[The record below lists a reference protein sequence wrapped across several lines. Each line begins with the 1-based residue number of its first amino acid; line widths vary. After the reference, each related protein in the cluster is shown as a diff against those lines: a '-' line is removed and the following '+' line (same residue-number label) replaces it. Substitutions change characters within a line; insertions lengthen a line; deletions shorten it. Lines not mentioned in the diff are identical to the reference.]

1 MNDNDYEMQVEDLIK
16 AEEIKYEVVLV
27 FPYFS
32 HDSTALCYTEGATQ
46 QNTQYRLPAEQWWAA
61 FNQEKATTVLLVAD
75 IVCSAGSRL
84 QCNTTQYCHEKN
96 KENTNSLSCNTTLT

>member
-16 AEEIKYEVVLV
+16 AEEIKYELVVV

-46 QNTQYRLPAEQWWAA
+46 QNTQYRLPAEQWCAVSTQLSRGVNA
-61 FNQEKATTVLLVAD
+61 SHEPNQTIILITF
-75 IVCSAGSRL
+75 
-84 QCNTTQYCHEKN
+84 
-96 KENTNSLSCNTTLT
+96 

>member
-46 QNTQYRLPAEQWWAA
+46 QNTQYRLPAEQWWKAA
-61 FNQEKATTVLLVAD
+61 
-75 IVCSAGSRL
+75 I
-84 QCNTTQYCHEKN
+84 
-96 KENTNSLSCNTTLT
+96 

>member
-46 QNTQYRLPAEQWWAA
+46 QNTQYRLPAEQW
-61 FNQEKATTVLLVAD
+61 
-75 IVCSAGSRL
+75 CPAGARCGAQSDQKRP
-84 QCNTTQYCHEKN
+84 QHII
-96 KENTNSLSCNTTLT
+96 

>member
-46 QNTQYRLPAEQWWAA
+46 QNTQYRLPAEQWC
-61 FNQEKATTVLLVAD
+61 FLYLNEGELFPLLGCPVRPQQEAHPPLF
-75 IVCSAGSRL
+75 RR
-84 QCNTTQYCHEKN
+84 
-96 KENTNSLSCNTTLT
+96 

>member
-46 QNTQYRLPAEQWWAA
+46 QNTQYRLPAEQWCGHL
-61 FNQEKATTVLLVAD
+61 EETTCTPVHPVPGGRWRW
-75 IVCSAGSRL
+75 CSV
-84 QCNTTQYCHEKN
+84 
-96 KENTNSLSCNTTLT
+96 

>member
-32 HDSTALCYTEGATQ
+32 HDSTALCYTGGATQ
-46 QNTQYRLPAEQWWAA
+46 QITQYRLAADQWWPG
-61 FNQEKATTVLLVAD
+61 V
-75 IVCSAGSRL
+75 SRF
-84 QCNTTQYCHEKN
+84 T
-96 KENTNSLSCNTTLT
+96 

>member
-46 QNTQYRLPAEQWWAA
+46 QNTQYRLPAEQWWVVVT
-61 FNQEKATTVLLVAD
+61 FNKKCIIFCEISLTPLVD
-75 IVCSAGSRL
+75 NCSYYFPDHAPTICNPLPVQAGAGAGA
-84 QCNTTQYCHEKN
+84 
-96 KENTNSLSCNTTLT
+96 

>member
-46 QNTQYRLPAEQWWAA
+46 QNTQYRLPAEQWWP
-61 FNQEKATTVLLVAD
+61 
-75 IVCSAGSRL
+75 IAGPRQPGYRNHRNHITGS
-84 QCNTTQYCHEKN
+84 CYKDVI
-96 KENTNSLSCNTTLT
+96 LSS

>member
-46 QNTQYRLPAEQWWAA
+46 QNTQYRRAAEQWCLPRLLGKSKIQNNVKMTKIWA
-61 FNQEKATTVLLVAD
+61 K
-75 IVCSAGSRL
+75 
-84 QCNTTQYCHEKN
+84 
-96 KENTNSLSCNTTLT
+96 